1 MMRTVLH
8 HPGTALTGSVQ
19 LPASKSISNRV
30 LVIQSLCASPF
41 TIRNLSTAADT
52 QLLAAGLSL
61 TAPVLDAGA
70 GGTTF
75 RFLLAVAAL
84 KQFRGVLKGTPRLM
98 RRPVQALVEQL
109 RALGADI
116 RSTDEPGFPPLSLH
130 GGALRGGVVEV
141 EASATSQF
149 LSALLLIAPCLPG
162 GLTILPKGSIV
173 SGSYVRMT
181 TALMA
186 HFGVP
191 VARVGQQLVV
201 PEHPYRPVDFIIGA
215 DWSAAAFFYAFAAL
229 HPGSDVL
236 LAGLR
241 RGDGQG
247 DEAIAGYMEAWGVTS
262 ETQPEGVR
270 IRSSGIPH
278 RSFSYDLLETPD
290 LAQALAV
297 LAAVSGRAL
306 QLTGLQTL
314 RQKETDRLEALRESL
329 TLAGAA
335 VVITSDTLEVCAPVD
350 AGQVA
355 ATVFDAYEDHRM
367 VMALSLL
374 AATGAPV
381 RLNDSE
387 QVNKSFPAF
396 FGVLQE
402 LGFKMSDEGL
412 ATA

>member
-1 MMRTVLH
+1 MRTVLH
-8 HPGTALTGSVQ
+8 HPGNALTGTVQ

-30 LVIQSLCASPF
+30 LVIQSLCPAPF
-41 TIRNLSTAADT
+41 AISHLSTAADT
-52 QLLAAGLSL
+52 QLLADGLSL
-61 TAPVLDAGA
+61 SGPVLDAGA

-84 KQFRGVLKGTPRLM
+84 KQYKGILKGTPRLM
-98 RRPVQALVEQL
+98 RRPVQELVEQL

-116 RSTDEPGFPPLSLH
+116 GYPEQPGFPPLVLK
-130 GGALRGGVVEV
+130 GGALHGGVVEV
-141 EASATSQF
+141 DVSGTSQF

-162 GLTILPKGSIV
+162 GLSMLPKGRIV

-191 VARVGQQLVV
+191 VGMDGERLVV
-201 PEHPYRPVDFIIGA
+201 PEGNYLPGDFTIGA

-229 HPGSDVL
+229 HPGSDL
-236 LAGLR
+236 LLSGLR

-262 ETQPEGVR
+262 ETLPEGVR

-290 LAQALAV
+290 LAQAMAV
-297 LAAVSGRAL
+297 LAAVSGRSL
-306 QLTGLQTL
+306 TLTGLQTL
-314 RQKETDRLEALRESL
+314 RHKETDRLEALRESL
-329 TLAGAA
+329 TSAGAS
-335 VVITSDTLEVCAPVD
+335 VVITSDTLAVQAPVS

-355 ATVFDAYEDHRM
+355 AAVFDAYEDHRM

-381 RLNDSE
+381 RLNDYE
-387 QVNKSFPAF
+387 QVRKSFPAF
-396 FGVLQE
+396 FVELQG
-402 LGFKMSDEGL
+402 LGFNMSDEGL